1 MAPQIQVSL
10 PAVDELSARVLI
22 ASSDVKGALGSMQL
36 NVCVDAGNADVSAAI
51 DEFSQFWQSAVS
63 DASAA
68 IAQTGQ
74 AMASAAQQYGQV
86 DSTVMVDPAL
96 TAAFTQDTLDGN
108 SGAAQ
113 MLLGPMLPGFGTTS
127 GSPNPLTGLLPGAG
141 G

>member
-36 NVCVDAGNADVSAAI
+36 NADVGAAI

-74 AMASAAQQYGQV
+74 AMASAARQYGQV

-113 MLLGPMLPGFGTTS
+113 MLLGPMLPGFGTPS
-127 GSPNPLTGLLPGAG
+127 GNPSPLSGLLPGAG

>member
-1 MAPQIQVSL
+1 MAPHIQVSL

-36 NVCVDAGNADVSAAI
+36 NVCLDAGNADVSAAI
-51 DEFSQFWQSAVS
+51 DEFSQFWQAAVA
-63 DASAA
+63 DASTA

-74 AMASAAQQYGQV
+74 AMSNAAMQYGQV

-96 TAAFTQDTLDGN
+96 TTAFTQDTLDGD
-108 SGAAQ
+108 SGAAE

-127 GSPNPLTGLLPGAG
+127 GSANPLIPGAG